1 MEDYDAIDNDQKQVL
16 KEQLMEKALS
26 LGCKNHFL
34 SLIESTRSSSLNP
47 LISKHASFQPNKS
60 FINWKKVINK
70 DKVNFLMEI
79 IQDGVH
85 NLNLISK
92 KGHSRYKVM
101 KNLVRTIGSIRFQ
114 VKQKI
119 IMTVMDLYLTL
130 LI

>member
-92 KGHSRYKVM
+92 KGHPRYKVI
-101 KNLVRTIGSIRFQ
+101 KILLEQLVQLDF
-114 VKQKI
+114 K
-119 IMTVMDLYLTL
+119 
-130 LI
+130 